1 MVNCTEI
8 GLRDTHLE
16 QQLLKNLP
24 LFHGFMSAA
33 SAEKCGKIGR
43 LACSL
48 NNYLRISS
56 KIDLAKGIES
66 RVIYT
71 PLIGGIERSICNL
84 IRALWAWVLPDL
96 VVLLQMTESQ
106 LAWMSLSKNR
116 LKIAWFTLVSTKVRY
131 KLQRGQE
138 VEFQE

>member
-1 MVNCTEI
+1 
-8 GLRDTHLE
+8 
-16 QQLLKNLP
+16 
-24 LFHGFMSAA
+24 MSAA